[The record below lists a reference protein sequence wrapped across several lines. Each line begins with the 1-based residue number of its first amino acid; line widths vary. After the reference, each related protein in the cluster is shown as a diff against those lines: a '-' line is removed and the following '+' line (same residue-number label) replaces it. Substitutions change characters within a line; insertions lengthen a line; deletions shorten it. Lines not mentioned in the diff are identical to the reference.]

1 MVQQEELLS
10 NIVVDLYFVPQG
22 MKFLAQDNHAP
33 TGRNTKAQG
42 ASLGKQSY
50 ITAAL
55 KGRNILAHFLLFTLF
70 PFSSITADERVV
82 TILENYCL
90 DCHDDDT
97 RKGKLSLES
106 ILKFGDA
113 TPETWA
119 KTREQVELRHMP
131 PKKKKQLTDDERKFL
146 TDWIAQNLRDRGHH
160 VIHFL
165 ELPNYGNYVDHAT
178 LFYKKPHP
186 APATKVRIWRKR
198 PEAYSHK
205 VSSGIQPFSMVP
217 GQQISDFST
226 LYSVDESATEIILRN
241 SRQIIES
248 RTQVELKNGKLVGKA
263 GTRPQSTYF
272 PILHPEQSPS
282 EEAFNKVLSW
292 QFYQFIGRQPTEEE
306 LKNVRGLYD
315 NVEKNFNRL
324 EAARAVLT
332 VPMLMPES
340 LYRLELG
347 SGELDEWGRRRLSR
361 DEIVLA
367 LSHTLSDGR
376 TPQGIYR
383 FGKGPLDT
391 QEAVEKMVLEILS
404 DKKPNKWVLKFF
416 DEYFDY
422 RKAREVFKEVPSNFT
437 FAATNL
443 VRDTEMLIH
452 HIVQQ
457 DKDVLKTLLTTTQTF
472 INDRSVPPHQQKIY
486 NLPQDWKYQS
496 GLVQLNPEERAGIL
510 TQPSWLV
517 AHSGNFDN
525 DPVRRGKWILDRL
538 LAGTVP
544 DIPIS
549 VCASVP
555 EDNSKTLRERFDG
568 IKNDSYCWKCHYQ
581 MNPLGMPFEQY
592 DHYGR
597 YRLNELKKP
606 VNTTGLVVDI
616 GDKEVDGPVNSPIE
630 LIHRLAKAKR
640 TQEVFIRYAFRYFL
654 GRNETPRDAKTLQE
668 ANKAYNESSGSFKA
682 LVASILSSDSFLYR
696 TMEL

>member
-1 MVQQEELLS
+1 MNFSAKYLF
-10 NIVVDLYFVPQG
+10 NW
-22 MKFLAQDNHAP
+22 FLFLPIAFQV
-33 TGRNTKAQG
+33 
-42 ASLGKQSY
+42 L
-50 ITAAL
+50 TAE
-55 KGRNILAHFLLFTLF
+55 
-70 PFSSITADERVV
+70 ERVV
-82 TILENYCL
+82 SILENYCI
-90 DCHDDDT
+90 DCHDDET
-97 RKGKLSLES
+97 RKGKLSLET
-106 ILKFGDA
+106 ILKFEDT
-113 TPETWA
+113 TPEIWA
-119 KTREQVELRHMP
+119 KTREQVELLHMP
-131 PKKKKQLTDDERKFL
+131 PRKKKQPTDEERALL

-178 LFYKKPHP
+178 LFYKEPHP

-198 PEAYSHK
+198 PESYSYK
-205 VSSGIQPFSMVP
+205 VPSGIQPFSMVP

-241 SRQIIES
+241 SRQIIEAS
-248 RTQVELKNGKLVGKA
+248 TQVELRSGKLEGKS
-263 GTRPQSTYF
+263 GTRPQRTYF
-272 PILHPEQSPS
+272 PILHPELSPS
-282 EEAFNKVLSW
+282 EEEFNKVLSW
-292 QFYQFIGRQPTEEE
+292 QFHQFIGRQPTVDE
-306 LKNVRGLYD
+306 LKDVRGLYD
-315 NVEKNFNRL
+315 KVTQNFNRL
-324 EAARAVLT
+324 EAARAVLA

-361 DEIVLA
+361 DEIIKA
-367 LSHTLSDGR
+367 LSHTLSDGS

-383 FGKGPLDT
+383 MGKEPLDT
-391 QEAVEKMVLEILS
+391 REAVEKMVLEILNE
-404 DKKPNKWVLKFF
+404 KHPNKWLLQFF

-422 RKAREVFKEVPSNFT
+422 HKAREVFKEVPANFS

-443 VRDTEMLIH
+443 VRDTEMLIR
-452 HIVQQ
+452 HIVQE
-457 DKDVLKTLLTTTQTF
+457 DKDVLKRLLTTTQTF
-472 INDRSVPPHQQKIY
+472 IHDNSVPPHQQKIY
-486 NLPQDWKYQS
+486 NLPQDWKYS
-496 GLVQLNPEERAGIL
+496 PDLVQLNPEERAGIL

-555 EDNSKTLRERFDG
+555 EDDSKTLRERFNL

-597 YRLNELKKP
+597 YRLNELRKP
-606 VNTTGLVVDI
+606 VDTSGMVIDI
-616 GDKEVDGPVNSPIE
+616 GDKEVDGNVQSPIE
-630 LIHRLAKAKR
+630 LIHRLANAKR

-654 GRNETPRDAKTLQE
+654 GRNETPRDAKTLQD
-668 ANKAYNESSGSFKA
+668 ANKAYNESGGSFKA
-682 LVASILSSDSFLYR
+682 LVASLLSSDSFLYR